1 MNVYKLRRYLMLV
14 GLIPF
19 MAGAM
24 AILLD
29 VESWWLI
36 NDVETSFAL
45 YCLAIASFMAGV
57 YWGVAHTTPS
67 ATHLLTLS
75 NLMVVL
81 PWIAFAVLG
90 SGSVFY
96 AVLAYVF
103 LRQLLL
109 DRKLRHQG
117 VFDAQYLRDRFSIAV
132 PVSVLMLIIVGFKL
146 F

>member
-1 MNVYKLRRYLMLV
+1 MNVYKLRRYLMLA

-90 SGSVFY
+90 SGSVF
-96 AVLAYVF
+96 LCSFGLCVF
-103 LRQLLL
+103 AATFVRP
-109 DRKLRHQG
+109 K
-117 VFDAQYLRDRFSIAV
+117 AQTPRCF
-132 PVSVLMLIIVGFKL
+132 
-146 F
+146 

>member
-1 MNVYKLRRYLMLV
+1 MLA

-19 MAGAM
+19 MAGAI
-24 AILLD
+24 AILLG

-36 NDVETSFAL
+36 KDVETSFAL
-45 YCLAIASFMAGV
+45 YCLAIASFMAGI
-57 YWGVAHTTPS
+57 YWGVAHSDPS
-67 ATHLLTLS
+67 ATHLLLLS
-75 NLMVVL
+75 NLMVLL
-81 PWIAFAVLG
+81 PWIAFVVLG

-109 DRKLRHQG
+109 DRKLRHQD
-117 VFDAQYLRDRFSIAV
+117 VFDERYLRDRYFIAV
-132 PVSVLMLIIVGFKL
+132 PVSLLMLVIVVFKL